1 MKMTEQKSKMG
12 RPKKAIDYETV
23 EKLAQLFCTQEE
35 IAAFLNLDVKTL
47 QRDTDFGTFYK
58 KGQEKGKCSLR
69 RYQYECAKKGN
80 SAMLIWLG
88 KQYLG
93 QSEKMAIVNS
103 DIGDDELTKSIKAKM
118 QEVKKEMKQ

>member
-1 MKMTEQKSKMG
+1 MEKKKSSGG
-12 RPKKAIDYETV
+12 RPKKVIDYEAV
-23 EKLAQLFCTQEE
+23 EKLAALFCTQDE

-47 QRDTDFGTFYK
+47 QRDDNFGIFYK

-69 RYQYECAKKGN
+69 RHQYECAKKGN

-103 DIGDDELTKSIKAKM
+103 NIEDDELTKSIKAKM
-118 QEVKKEMKQ
+118 QEVKREMKQ

>member
-1 MKMTEQKSKMG
+1 MIENKNKGG
-12 RPKKAIDYETV
+12 RPKKELDYELI
-23 EKLAQLFCTQEE
+23 ENLSLIQCTQDE
-35 IAAFLNLDVKTL
+35 IASCLGVNVKTL
-47 QRDTDFGTFYK
+47 RADDKFLELYK
-58 KGQEKGKCSLR
+58 IGQEKGKMSLR
-69 RYQYECAKKGN
+69 RYQFDCAKKGN

>member
-1 MKMTEQKSKMG
+1 MVETKNKGG

-23 EKLAQLFCTQEE
+23 EKLAGLFCTQEE
-35 IAAFLNLDVKTL
+35 IAAFLGLDVKTL
-47 QRDTDFGTFYK
+47 QRDASFGAFYK

-93 QSEKMAIVNS
+93 QKENIDITTQKME
-103 DIGDDELTKSIKAKM
+103 DDGLSVSIKETLDKLGKID
-118 QEVKKEMKQ
+118 V

>member
-1 MKMTEQKSKMG
+1 MAESKNKSG
-12 RPKKAIDYETV
+12 RPKKEIDYNIV
-23 EKLAQLFCTQEE
+23 ENLAEIFCTHEE
-35 IAAFLNLDVKTL
+35 IAAVLEVNVKTL
-47 QRDTDFGTFYK
+47 TAREEFLEAYK
-58 KGQEKGKCSLR
+58 RGIEKGKKSLR
-69 RYQYECAKKGN
+69 RFQYDCAKKGN

-103 DIGDDELTKSIKAKM
+103 NIGDDELTKSIKAKM

>member
-1 MKMTEQKSKMG
+1 MAEEKNKGG
-12 RPKKAIDYETV
+12 RPKKVIDYETV
-23 EKLAQLFCTQEE
+23 EKLAALFCTQDE

-47 QRDTDFGTFYK
+47 RADDKFMELYK

-69 RYQYECAKKGN
+69 RHQYECAKKGN

>member
-1 MKMTEQKSKMG
+1 MAENKKMG
-12 RPKKAIDYETV
+12 RPKKEIDYETV
-23 EKLAQLFCTQEE
+23 EKLAALFCTQDE

-47 QRDTDFGTFYK
+47 QRDVEFGVFYK

-69 RYQYECAKKGN
+69 RHQYECAKKGN

-103 DIGDDELTKSIKAKM
+103 NIGDDELTKSIKEKM
-118 QEVKKEMKQ
+118 QQVKREMKQ

>member
-1 MKMTEQKSKMG
+1 MEEKVSKTG
-12 RPKKAIDYETV
+12 RPKKELDYNLIEN
-23 EKLAQLFCTQEE
+23 LAEIFCTHEE
-35 IAAFLNLDVKTL
+35 IASVLEVNVKTL
-47 QRDTDFGTFYK
+47 TSREEFLEAYK
-58 KGQEKGKCSLR
+58 RGFDKGKKSLR
-69 RYQYECAKKGN
+69 RAQMDCAKKGN

-118 QEVKKEMKQ
+118 QQVKREMKQ

>member
-1 MKMTEQKSKMG
+1 MTETKNKGG
-12 RPKKAIDYETV
+12 RPKKVIDYETV
-23 EKLAQLFCTQEE
+23 EKLAALFCTQDE

-47 QRDTDFGTFYK
+47 RADDKFMELYK

-69 RYQYECAKKGN
+69 RHQYECAKKGN
-80 SAMLIWLG
+80 SAMLIGLG

>member
-1 MKMTEQKSKMG
+1 MAEEKNKGG
-12 RPKKAIDYETV
+12 RPKKTIDYETV
-23 EKLAQLFCTQEE
+23 EKLAALFCTQDE

-47 QRDTDFGTFYK
+47 RADEKFLELYK
-58 KGQEKGKCSLR
+58 KGLEKGKCSLR
-69 RYQYECAKKGN
+69 RHQYECAKKGN

>member
-1 MKMTEQKSKMG
+1 MAEKVNKTG
-12 RPKKAIDYETV
+12 RPKKELDYNLIEN
-23 EKLAQLFCTQEE
+23 LAEIFCTHEE
-35 IAAFLNLDVKTL
+35 IASVLEVNVKTL
-47 QRDTDFGTFYK
+47 TSREEFLEAYK
-58 KGQEKGKCSLR
+58 RGFDKGKKSLR
-69 RYQYECAKKGN
+69 RWQCDCAKKGN